1 MMRDEY
7 RRLPVFHFDFHPL
20 VMWFMNLSVGVQR
33 FFAGVGRK
41 RTITHRWVE
50 FTSDAGRRVKV
61 LLLGADTMP
70 AAAPLLLYFH
80 GGAFALSYSSG
91 HIRRCEQYAL
101 QAGYT
106 VALVDYVL
114 APQHPFPA
122 AFDECFAALK
132 WVHEHADTLGV
143 DPQRIVVGGD
153 SAGGAL
159 AAGVAQKA
167 VDQGMAVR
175 GQLLIYPVLDDR
187 CNTDSAVEFD
197 DVPLWTAT
205 SNRRMWAMYLRDT
218 KGEIPAYAAPARRE
232 RLRGLAPAYMET
244 AQFDPLRDEGL
255 AYAQSLRAAG
265 IEVMQVH
272 SQGTVHGFDLVSEND
287 ETQKVLAARIRF
299 LLACVSE

>member
-1 MMRDEY
+1 M
-7 RRLPVFHFDFHPL
+7 
-20 VMWFMNLSVGVQR
+20 
-33 FFAGVGRK
+33 
-41 RTITHRWVE
+41 
-50 FTSDAGRRVKV
+50 
-61 LLLGADTMP
+61 
-70 AAAPLLLYFH
+70 
-80 GGAFALSYSSG
+80 
-91 HIRRCEQYAL
+91 

-122 AFDECFAALK
+122 AFDECFAALE
-132 WVHEHADTLGV
+132 WVHQHTDALGV

-159 AAGVAQKA
+159 AAGGAQKA

-205 SNRRMWAMYLRDT
+205 SNRRMWAMYLRDV

-265 IEVMQVH
+265 IEVTQVQ

-299 LLACVSE
+299 LLACVSSE